1 MVGEHQ
7 PDDYYDMNYGD
18 GCAYCDDGFVAH
30 CEQEFAC
37 VAPEAGCDLCIRP
50 CEICGRGD

>member
-1 MVGEHQ
+1 MGEHT
-7 PDDYYDMNYGD
+7 PDDYYDMDYGD

-37 VAPEAGCDLCIRP
+37 VNPDYGCDLCLRP
-50 CEICGRGD
+50 CEVCGGAG